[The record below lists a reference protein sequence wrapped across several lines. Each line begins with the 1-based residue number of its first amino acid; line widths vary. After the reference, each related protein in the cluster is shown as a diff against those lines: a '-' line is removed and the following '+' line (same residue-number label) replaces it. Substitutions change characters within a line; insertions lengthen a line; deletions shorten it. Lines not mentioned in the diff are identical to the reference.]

1 MVSLCCYRPSYL
13 FLLYQLI
20 YQNRAAF
27 TFNDNTISLHR
38 YCRLGAIHLLEEWYA
53 SITAPTMMWFIA
65 SVVIATSLRF
75 ILQLIGKKNTT
86 AANAAIIMILEPVM
100 TVFVAAIWYHE
111 RMPLIQIV
119 GCILILC
126 ALFYYRWRCSN
137 SLPK

>member
-1 MVSLCCYRPSYL
+1 
-13 FLLYQLI
+13 
-20 YQNRAAF
+20 
-27 TFNDNTISLHR
+27 
-38 YCRLGAIHLLEEWYA
+38 
-53 SITAPTMMWFIA
+53 MMWFIA